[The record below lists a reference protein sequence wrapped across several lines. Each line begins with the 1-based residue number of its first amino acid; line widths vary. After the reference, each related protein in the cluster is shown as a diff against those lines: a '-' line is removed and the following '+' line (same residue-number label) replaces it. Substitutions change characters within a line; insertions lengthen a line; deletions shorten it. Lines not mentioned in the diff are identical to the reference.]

1 MRMKV
6 VFPPL
11 NGAFQSS
18 AHVCIIYSLARAF
31 DTSTVFLNIY
41 KPIIRNKAQGPDCSS
56 KSLFLITVSK
66 GRLTGI

>member
-18 AHVCIIYSLARAF
+18 AHVCIIYSLARAGLTQAQYF
-31 DTSTVFLNIY
+31 SIFINQSYATRLKVLTAQVSHYFLLLLV
-41 KPIIRNKAQGPDCSS
+41 KVG
-56 KSLFLITVSK
+56 
-66 GRLTGI
+66 